1 MIVRKKISDEDM
13 LLLKNT
19 FITPS
24 QIDKII
30 HKDATVYTEDNKLLF
45 IFKKKQITGGQLF
58 YNLTAQYV
66 KSHPSTNRGS
76 ATGSNS
82 LNVSSNP
89 KTNTAI
95 LGYFDKWSPTQKKTF
110 RINNIPLPL
119 EVRET
124 HYTSNHSDKFKQ
136 LFPYINQ
143 INTLYKTY
151 LPDFYKKQIKKTN
164 EIFYKIDKTAF
175 TTITVNINY
184 QTTIHKDTGDDE
196 EGFGN
201 LTVIEKGNYTG
212 GEICFPQYGIGIDLR
227 EGDILFMN
235 VHEWHANLPMKFE
248 KGAERMSVVCYLRK
262 KIWERTRNKS
272 EKFMKQHTKKTKKIL
287 EKGKV

>member
-19 FITPS
+19 FITSS

-30 HKDATVYTEDNKLLF
+30 RKDATVYTEDNKLLF
-45 IFKKKQITGGQLF
+45 IFKKKKITGGQLF
-58 YNLTAQYV
+58 YDLTSDYV
-66 KSHPSTNRGS
+66 KTHPSRNRGS
-76 ATGSNS
+76 ATGSNA

-95 LGYFDKWSPTQKKTF
+95 LGYFDKWSPTQKKIF
-110 RINNIPLPL
+110 RINHIPLPL

-151 LPDFYKKQIKKTN
+151 LPDLYKKQIKKTN
-164 EIFYKIDKTAF
+164 EIFYKIDNTAF

-272 EKFMKQHTKKTKKIL
+272 EKFMKQHTKKTKRIL
-287 EKGKV
+287 EKR